1 MRAAHEDNAGPRR
14 ASRRLIAA
22 CAGLAVAA
30 MAFSP
35 VSALAATGDASY
47 ASAVEQLEET
57 LDASRSLNEE
67 MCRVREDGAII
78 MLNRAGSYSGA
89 ASLQIDVPISYISSF
104 ASVKDQRTLNSCW
117 AYAGIS
123 SLESSYLLQHGINA
137 QRTDA
142 IDFSEAQV
150 VFGTFNGETSDG
162 SLTGEQLQTADND
175 HLIAYDGAYGYGTPG
190 NWLFV
195 ARTLAAGRGVSLE
208 SDVPVLG
215 EEDWVDVK
223 GTAESAALQYSLSR
237 FRLDAAWGLPEL
249 NVPDDLEGSVASTH
263 RDESVLALWKQAIL
277 QQGSVTVLYQA
288 AGVDYNMV
296 YYHPDASYWDAQ
308 DACDARAAADCLQPN
323 YWIYNPAVIDEGAVT
338 SGHVVSLVGWDDT
351 YSRWNFATPL
361 IDSGGVERDYDP
373 DIAQVEVRGGVSY
386 IVPKGDGAFIFKNSW
401 GEGIEDGEGEE
412 YTLGNDGL
420 FYVSYWEKSLTSPAV
435 FMLDSASDGSS
446 YDIIQQYDGSVV
458 DAYTSF
464 GDAAFDGANVFTAE
478 TDQDL
483 EAVAVW
489 IGGDDVEMRIR
500 VYADLEDPTDPQSGT
515 LVYDQKEYSAY
526 MGYQTIVLD
535 KSVRLAAGEQFSVV
549 ASFTTTDLSGAEEAF
564 LPVECSASVY
574 GDVDVKVDAGQ
585 SFISQ
590 SPADAED
597 RIWVDVVDL
606 YRDSEIRS
614 GNLGIKALSN
624 PADEGNQDDSGQD
637 GNKPDAG
644 DDDQEQS
651 GQQTGVTGEE
661 HSDTEGQT
669 DSEIQG
675 GDRPAVS
682 DELLAATGD
691 GAAVVIPVALVGL
704 VCVVIS
710 GVVSGRLRPQDRND
724 GAGSGLR

>member
-35 VSALAATGDASY
+35 VSALADTGDASY

-89 ASLQIDVPISYISSF
+89 ASLQIDVPISHISSF

-123 SLESSYLLQHGINA
+123 SLESSYLLQHGIDA

-142 IDFSEAQV
+142 VDFSEAQV

-215 EEDWVDVK
+215 EEDWVDVE

-277 QQGSVTVLYQA
+277 EQGSVSVLYQA
-288 AGVDYNMV
+288 VGVDYNML
-296 YYHPDASYWDAQ
+296 YYHPDASYWDVS
-308 DACDARAAADCLQPN
+308 DADNAPEAVTDRLQPN
-323 YWIYNPAVIDEGAVT
+323 YWIYNPAVIDEGGVT
-338 SGHVVSLVGWDDT
+338 SGHVVSLVGWDDA

-361 IDSGGVERDYDP
+361 IGGDGVERDYDP
-373 DIAQVEVRGGVSY
+373 DIAQVEERGGERY

-412 YTLGNDGL
+412 CTLGNDGL

-515 LVYDQKEYSAY
+515 LVYDRKEYSAY

-606 YRDSEIRS
+606 YQDSEICS
-614 GNLGIKALSN
+614 GNLAIKALSN
-624 PADEGNQDDSGQD
+624 PIDEDDESGSGQD
-637 GNKPDAG
+637 DGKPDAG
-644 DDDQEQS
+644 EGDQGES
-651 GQQTGVTGEE
+651 GQQTGATDGK
-661 HSDTEGQT
+661 DP
-669 DSEIQG
+669 DSEAHA
-675 GDRPAVS
+675 GDKPTTS
-682 DELLAATGD
+682 DEALAATGD
-691 GAAVVIPVALVGL
+691 AAAVAPAILIGL
-704 VCVVIS
+704 ASVVIS
-710 GVVSGRLRPQDRND
+710 GAALCRPHSRCRND
-724 GAGSGLR
+724 GTGSGRR